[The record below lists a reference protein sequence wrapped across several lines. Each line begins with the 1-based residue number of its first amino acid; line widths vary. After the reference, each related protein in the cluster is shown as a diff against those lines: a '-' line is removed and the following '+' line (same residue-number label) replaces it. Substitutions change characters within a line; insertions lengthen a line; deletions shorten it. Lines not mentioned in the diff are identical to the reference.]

1 MNLTYIECVNQHADI
16 YQKKVL
22 MYGKCHTLISKV
34 DNLILKVHPFIFYFL
49 QLLLQDK
56 SYKANIKYTKRKP
69 SQRTKKKMK

>member
-56 SYKANIKYTKRKP
+56 SYKANIKYTKENPHKE
-69 SQRTKKKMK
+69 QKKIK